1 MFNIFKQLKQLK
13 MTKQDLEQQNGEL
26 MERLSKANDLQKQ
39 QSTQIDQLTRELYEA
54 MARVRFLDGQVRM
67 LELQNQSRDQFSD
80 SDKNY

>member
-39 QSTQIDQLTRELYEA
+39 QTAQIDQLTKELYEA
-54 MARVRFLDGQVRM
+54 MARVRYLDGQVKM
-67 LELQNQSRDQFSD
+67 LELQIQSKTQYSD
-80 SDKNY
+80 NDKNY

>member
-1 MFNIFKQLKQLK
+1 
-13 MTKQDLEQQNGEL
+13 

>member
-1 MFNIFKQLKQLK
+1 

-67 LELQNQSRDQFSD
+67 LGLQNQSRDQFSD